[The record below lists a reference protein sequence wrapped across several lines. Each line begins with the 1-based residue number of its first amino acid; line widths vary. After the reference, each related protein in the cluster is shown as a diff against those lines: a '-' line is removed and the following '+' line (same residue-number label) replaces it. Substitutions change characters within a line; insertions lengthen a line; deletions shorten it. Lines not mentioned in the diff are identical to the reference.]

1 MGRLCFLQAAQ
12 GRRISYLRN
21 MATLKRVTHA
31 EIAAKAGC
39 HQTTVSMALR
49 RHPKLNSETAERI
62 RNIAT
67 KMGHVPDPMLSALA
81 SYRSGQ
87 RPRAYQQTMAVLCNR
102 PSAKA
107 WEEYPTGA
115 STMRGLRVRA
125 AELGFRVESFA
136 IHPKAL
142 SPERFMKI
150 AEARNLRGL
159 ILASTDYGQPRIEL
173 DWSQFSV
180 VALGF
185 SIETPAFHR
194 VGTNC
199 FQTARQ
205 ATLAVVKHGFKR
217 IGLVHFYS
225 WDRRQA
231 GGTSGGFL
239 QVAGQYPEKA
249 FATFGVF
256 PPYEWGEDSF
266 VKWYESFKPDAI
278 LGCGAQVELWLEAL
292 VKKKDRAVA
301 VNLELC
307 EPDGTKWGMA
317 EHTSAMGQAAAE
329 VLSGLLARNEKGVPD
344 LAREILIEGTWV
356 GVPSRT
362 SAVEKN
368 RSS

>member
-1 MGRLCFLQAAQ
+1 MRRLCFLQAAQ
-12 GRRISYLRN
+12 GRRISHLRN
-21 MATLKRVTHA
+21 MATLKRVTHV

-39 HQTTVSMALR
+39 HHTTVSMALR
-49 RHPKLNSETAERI
+49 RHPNLNAATAERI

-87 RPRAYQQTMAVLCNR
+87 RPRAYQQTLAVLCNR

-107 WEEYPTGA
+107 WEEYPSGA
-115 STMRGLRVRA
+115 AIMRGLRARA

-159 ILASTDYGQPRIEL
+159 ILASTDYDQPPIEL
-173 DWSQFSV
+173 NWTKFSV

-194 VGTNC
+194 VVRNC
-199 FQTARQ
+199 FQSARQ
-205 ATLAVVKHGFKR
+205 ATLAVVKLGFKR
-217 IGLVHFYS
+217 IGLVNYTV

-231 GGTSGGFL
+231 GGISGGFMHAAS
-239 QVAGQYPEKA
+239 QHPDRA
-249 FATFGVF
+249 FASFGVL
-256 PPYEWGEDSF
+256 PPYVWGKESF
-266 VKWYESFKPDAI
+266 VKWYRAFRPDVL
-278 LGCGAQVELWLEAL
+278 LGCGPL
-292 VKKKDRAVA
+292 VQMWMDESPLRVAKKAVV

-307 EPDGTKWGMA
+307 EPDGKTWGVD
-317 EHTSAMGQAAAE
+317 EHAPAMGQAAAE
-329 VLSGLLARNEKGVPD
+329 VISGLLARNEKGVPS
-344 LAREILIEGTWV
+344 LPREILIEGTWV
-356 GVPSRT
+356 G
-362 SAVEKN
+362 AE
-368 RSS
+368 